1 MANFAIEV
9 KTMAVAYWASIF
21 FIYIYWLKIIL
32 YHEEKNVLFLL
43 FSSIMLCAYADGPE
57 QIVYLTIDIT
67 TAPGQGGPPKSPTQ
81 PVCLYQNGH
90 TLNFGTDY
98 SGCAVTLIDENELI
112 EYSGIVG
119 SDGIVVLP
127 EYLMGVFE
135 LRLTADNIVYAGEIL
150 FE

>member
-1 MANFAIEV
+1 MKWLILQLRLKRWPSHIEPQSFSYIFIDL
-9 KTMAVAYWASIF
+9 KLYCIMKRKMF
-21 FIYIYWLKIIL
+21 FI
-32 YHEEKNVLFLL
+32 LL

-81 PVCLYQNGH
+81 PVWLSQNGH

-98 SGCAVTLIDENELI
+98 SGCAVTLLDENELI

-135 LRLTADNIVYAGEIL
+135 LRLTVDNIVYAT
-150 FE
+150 F